1 MSENATYTVAIPSGV
16 FERIVANSKPD
27 ADGRYPDRKNLE
39 GKEWKNLLV
48 NAIKEYEDISD
59 FNINTTYSRYYP
71 AGDKKYFLQVSG
83 NSIYF

>member
-1 MSENATYTVAIPSGV
+1 MKRLNISLIPNVSWREV
-16 FERIVANSKPD
+16 DISVTLMPKFFR
-27 ADGRYPDRKNLE
+27 RF
-39 GKEWKNLLV
+39 LV